1 MLASKIRI
9 FLTFLVIG
17 SFSINCA
24 IAQEKGIDKDELLEE
39 YKSSKGYQQL
49 QAQMDEFSPLANI
62 EVSFKLYRETSSG
75 REDVSDSVDKI
86 FMIIE
91 QYPCNT
97 YGANPKVSHSDD
109 VLGTYEFQ
117 ANIWDPQCITLDI
130 TSDKLNFSDGTEWNP
145 ESFPSDESQV
155 DQQIT
160 IALSDGF
167 VLEAETKWSRNKSLD
182 SKTTLES
189 KSATVTGTLM
199 HFVPDSSD
207 ENSFASEPLPNT
219 EIAIPGHDI
228 TTDTDRNGNFM
239 IREVPTGELLQ
250 LVTQS
255 PNSET
260 PDTLRFV
267 AGSDRLMDMGKLYLP
282 IDEK

>member
-167 VLEAETKWSRNKSLD
+167 VLEAETKWSRNKSPD
-182 SKTTLES
+182 GKTTLES

-207 ENSFASEPLPNT
+207 ENSFTSEPLPNV